1 MSDLVVLCPTRGRP
15 QAAREAHEAFVSTKR
30 LDSTAILFVVD
41 DDDPQLD
48 AYLALDVPTLH
59 LPPPGNMATALNE
72 GVKWAIETLGPRYV
86 GFIGDDHRFR
96 TENWDGHFTDV
107 LYDRGGGMVYGNDL
121 VRPDGD
127 IPTQI
132 VMSTEIVTT
141 LGWMALPGAKHL
153 YLDNTWRVLG
163 DEVGCLYYMPDVI
176 IEHMHPSVGKA
187 DWDESYRR
195 VNAGEVYQHDALKF
209 SEWIESGA
217 AKEDVARVKEVL
229 GR

>member
-15 QAAREAHEAFVSTKR
+15 QAAREAHEAFASTKR
-30 LDSTAILFVVD
+30 LATSEILFVVD
-41 DDDPQLD
+41 DDDAKLD
-48 AYLALDVPTLH
+48 EYLALDIPTIH
-59 LPPPGNMATALNE
+59 LPPPGNMATALNH
-72 GVKWAIETLGPRYV
+72 GVRWAIDNLSPRFV

-96 TENWDGHFTDV
+96 TDGWDTYFTD
-107 LYDRGGGMVYGNDL
+107 LLMERGGGMVYGNDL

-163 DEVGCLYYMPDVI
+163 DEVGCLYYMPDIVV
-176 IEHMHPSVGKA
+176 EHMHPSVGKA

-195 VNAGEVYQHDALKF
+195 VNAGAVYDHDAKAF
-209 SEWIESGA
+209 EAWVNGN
-217 AKEDVARVKEVL
+217 AKEDIARVKEAL